1 MPSSAVRRVQS
12 ALARQPRLPLAQ
24 LPTPIHDAIRLREAL
39 GGPGRCPRI
48 LIKRDDLT
56 ALGLGGNKA
65 RKLEYLV
72 ADAQAQGAT
81 TLITTGAVQSNHA
94 RMTAAAACVAG
105 MRSVLVLTTR
115 MDEAK
120 VRLPPSPQ
128 DGFGETRKPDAT
140 PVPALEG
147 NLLLDHLYGA
157 TVRLVPSVDPMLAVG
172 QDEAVVAEVVAEE
185 ESHGRR
191 PYVIP
196 VGGSSGIGVLG
207 YVGGTAELV
216 EQLAAMAVAPS
227 RLYYASGSRGTQ
239 AGLTLGA
246 RLCEAPYR
254 VYGVAVSAGEPEKIE
269 RAKRIANEAAATL
282 ELPERLELSELT
294 TDQAFIGDGYGIP
307 TSGGLEAID
316 LLARSEAI
324 LLDPCYTAKGMAA
337 LIAHVRDGSLPAGET
352 VVFLHTGGMPA
363 LFTQEFSS
371 RVSAG
376 DRATPGGFGSS
387 RPALPS

>member
-1 MPSSAVRRVQS
+1 MSSSAVRRVQS
-12 ALARQPRLPLAQ
+12 ALARQPRLPLAH
-24 LPTPIHDAIRLREAL
+24 LPTPIHDAVRLREAL
-39 GGPGRCPRI
+39 GGPARCPRI

-105 MRSVLVLTTR
+105 MRCVLVLTTTT
-115 MDEAK
+115 E
-120 VRLPPSPQ
+120 
-128 DGFGETRKPDAT
+128 E
-140 PVPALEG
+140 PALAG

-157 TVRLVPSVDPMLAVG
+157 AVRLVPSIDPMLAVG
-172 QDEAVVAEVVAEE
+172 QDEAVVAAVVAEE
-185 ESHGRR
+185 QSHGRK

-216 EQLAAMAVAPS
+216 AQLGDAGVTPS

-246 RLCEAPYR
+246 LLCEAPYR
-254 VYGVAVSAGEPEKIE
+254 VYGVAVSAGEAEKIE
-269 RAKRIANEAAATL
+269 RARRIANEAATRL
-282 ELPERLELSELT
+282 ELPERLELSHLA
-294 TDQAFIGDGYGIP
+294 TDQLFIGDGYGIP

-324 LLDPCYTAKGMAA
+324 LLDPCYTSKGMAA
-337 LIAHVRDGSLPAGET
+337 LIQHVRSGELGPSET

-363 LFTQEFSS
+363 LFTAEFAS
-371 RVSAG
+371 RVPAG
-376 DRATPGGFGSS
+376 DRATP
-387 RPALPS
+387 